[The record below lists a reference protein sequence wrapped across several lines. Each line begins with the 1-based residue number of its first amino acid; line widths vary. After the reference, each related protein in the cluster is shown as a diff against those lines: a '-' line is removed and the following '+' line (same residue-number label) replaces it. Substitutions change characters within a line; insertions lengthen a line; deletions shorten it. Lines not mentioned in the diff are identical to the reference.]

1 MKSNADWFSRQMGR
15 RSGKSLLPIFRILLL
30 INETL
35 DSNILFI
42 YNGILRLSSFLLKV
56 KVEKDLDCNLLI
68 HELTRISII
77 IRVNVQILS
86 WCQNSNHEYCSNPI
100 IHKMIHSYLAPKDM
114 KNCSE
119 NVISQGKF
127 HI

>member
-1 MKSNADWFSRQMGR
+1 MGR
-15 RSGKSLLPIFRILLL
+15 RSGKSLLPIFRSLLL

-35 DSNILFI
+35 DSNILLI

-77 IRVNVQILS
+77 IRVNVQI
-86 WCQNSNHEYCSNPI
+86 
-100 IHKMIHSYLAPKDM
+100 
-114 KNCSE
+114 
-119 NVISQGKF
+119 
-127 HI
+127 